1 MLNNQFSVS
10 VVTPIYNEEEIVVQ
24 AIQQNLDAL
33 NQLQCNYEIIVVNDG
48 STDKSRG
55 LLEKHFAHF
64 EKIKIIHHSK
74 NEGFGRAVMSG
85 IEHASK
91 EYVLCIPSDNPLNTS
106 ILDKFSSVSKEADVV
121 VGYRDGRKG
130 YTLMMHLNAL
140 VFHSLVS
147 TLFRIHLRDFNWI
160 HMYSRKIFAERK
172 VKVQSTGI
180 FMLAE
185 ILIRAKKEG
194 CTFHEIFIE
203 QSVRVTGVA
212 SASKLSTMVKTLKE
226 LLFFYFGV
234 YRKI

>member
-24 AIQQNLDAL
+24 AIHQNLDAL

-85 IEHASK
+85 IKQANK
-91 EYVLCIPSDNPLNTS
+91 DYILCIPSDNPLSLSMLKNFAAAAE
-106 ILDKFSSVSKEADVV
+106 KADII
-121 VGYRDGRKG
+121 VGYRNGRNG
-130 YTLMMHLNAL
+130 YTPMMRLNAQ
-140 VFHSLVS
+140 VFHGAVT
-147 TLFRIHLRDFNWI
+147 TLFNIQLRDFNWI
-160 HMYSRKIFAERK
+160 HMYSRNFFAERK

-203 QSVRVTGVA
+203 QSVRVSGVA

-226 LLFFYFGV
+226 LLLFYFGV

>member
-1 MLNNQFSVS
+1 M
-10 VVTPIYNEEEIVVQ
+10 VTPIYNEEEIVVQ
-24 AIQQNLDAL
+24 ATQQNLDAL

-91 EYVLCIPSDNPLNTS
+91 DYVLCIPSDNPLNTS
-106 ILDKFSSVSKEADVV
+106 ILNKFSSVTKEADVI
-121 VGYRDGRKG
+121 VGYRYGRKG
-130 YTLMMHLNAL
+130 YTPMMRLNAL
-140 VFHSLVS
+140 VFHILVS
-147 TLFRIHLRDFNWI
+147 TLFQIQLRDFNWI

-185 ILIRAKKEG
+185 TLIRAKKEG
-194 CTFHEIFIE
+194 CTFQEIFVK
-203 QSVRVTGVA
+203 QTARTTGVA
-212 SASKLSTMVKTLKE
+212 TASKISTMLKTMKE
-226 LLFFYFGV
+226 LLVFYFGD
-234 YRKI
+234 YRKN